1 MRVQHCTDLQ
11 TFYDRVL
18 PYLQQREAEHNML
31 LSYLGDLL
39 RQPAETPPGHTYMG
53 YVKTEAGEIVAA
65 AHYGGYRFFLTHPTS
80 GYEQALGMLVTD
92 AASPVIERVVLPTEF
107 GSQVQDQWTSLTGRQ
122 LVVDMPMGVYR
133 LDTVKAPTNV
143 AGTMRWVTSA
153 DETQMLKWMIAFQI
167 DTFGA
172 DPANIDQ
179 ARLSRWLTRL
189 TSNEMY
195 GIAFWEVDGQSVSMS
210 ATIGRSPTGMRI
222 GMVYTPPE
230 QRGHG
235 YASALVAAQSQ
246 WLLDSGLQFCTLNTD
261 LANPTSN
268 KIYQSIGYY
277 LVGEQTMYEVEP
289 VEVEESR

>member
-11 TFYDRVL
+11 TFYDHVS

-39 RQPAETPPGHTYMG
+39 RQPPEPSPEYSYMG
-53 YVKTEAGEIVAA
+53 YVETDAGDVVAV
-65 AHYGGYRFFLTHPTS
+65 AHYAGYRLFLSHPTE
-80 GYEQALGMLVTD
+80 GYEIALEMLVND
-92 AASPVIERVVLPTEF
+92 AASPVIEHMVSPTEF
-107 GSQVQDQWTSLTGRQ
+107 ASQIETQWLALTKRRM
-122 LVVDMPMGVYR
+122 VADMSMRIYR

-143 AGTMRWVTSA
+143 AGTMRWVTSEDDA
-153 DETQMLKWMIAFQI
+153 LMLKWMIAFQV

-172 DPANIDQ
+172 DPNKIDEE
-179 ARLSRWLTRL
+179 RLARWLTRF

-195 GIAFWEVDGQSVSMS
+195 GMAFWEVEGQPVGMS

-268 KIYQSIGYY
+268 KIYQAIGYY
-277 LVGEQTMYEVEP
+277 PVADQTMYDVEP
-289 VEVEESR
+289 VEAEE

>member
-11 TFYDRVL
+11 SFYDHVS

-31 LSYLGDLL
+31 LSYLADLL
-39 RQPAETPPGHTYMG
+39 RQPLEPSPEYSYMG
-53 YVKTEAGEIVAA
+53 YVETDAGDVVAV
-65 AHYGGYRFFLTHPTS
+65 AHYAGYRLFLSHPKEE
-80 GYEQALGMLVTD
+80 YEAALEMLVND
-92 AASPVIERVVLPTEF
+92 AASPVIEHMVSPTEF
-107 GSQVQDQWTSLTGRQ
+107 ASQIETQWLSLTKRRM
-122 LVVDMPMGVYR
+122 VADMPMRVYR

-143 AGTMRWVTSA
+143 AGTMRWVTSEDDA
-153 DETQMLKWMIAFQI
+153 LMLKWMIAFQV

-172 DPANIDQ
+172 DPNNIDKE
-179 ARLSRWLTRL
+179 RLTRWLTRF

-195 GIAFWEVDGQSVSMS
+195 GMAFWEVEGQPVGMS
-210 ATIGRSPTGMRI
+210 ATIGRSATGMRI
-222 GMVYTPPE
+222 GMVYTPLE

-268 KIYQSIGYY
+268 KIYQAIGYY
-277 LVGEQTMYEVEP
+277 PVADQTMYDVEP
-289 VEVEESR
+289 VEAEE